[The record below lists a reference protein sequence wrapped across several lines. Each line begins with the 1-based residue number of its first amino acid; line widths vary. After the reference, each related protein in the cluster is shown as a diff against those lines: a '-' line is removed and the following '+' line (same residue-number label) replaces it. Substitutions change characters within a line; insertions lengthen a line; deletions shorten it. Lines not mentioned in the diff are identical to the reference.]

1 MLYFSSSLSNKIPP
15 LILCTF
21 HCIIDMHT
29 IYAKGR
35 NTLEKDKT
43 EKEREYY
50 NRKILKESF
59 SDEMKKPR
67 RMDWAELIAVF
78 IGVFLG
84 LTIRDV
90 IGTEQ
95 LISNSAARFFA
106 DTVITVI
113 MILAVQGIFAL
124 AKKLTAKKQ
133 N

>member
-1 MLYFSSSLSNKIPP
+1 
-15 LILCTF
+15 
-21 HCIIDMHT
+21 MHT

-50 NRKILKESF
+50 NHKILKESF

-67 RMDWAELIAVF
+67 RIDWAELIAVF

-113 MILAVQGIFAL
+113 L
-124 AKKLTAKKQ
+124 
-133 N
+133 